1 MSTQSKQ
8 SNPRVWAF
16 WGGVLGLASQ
26 VSQLSHMESWGE
38 HAVRN
43 LLELIGMPVIIAFLA
58 FGAARWRNR
67 DTPLFALFMPSN
79 EKKTWQQR
87 VLSTLL
93 GVVLL
98 VALIVFMFFVFSRGQ
113 DRALG
118 RALFLATG
126 TAYAFDPP
134 IRDGAPDACAKGNQ
148 EACALVTLAVEA
160 CAEGNQEACAL
171 MKQRKHGRVQK
182 STLPPECHFIK
193 WRNMTKLYSCNG
205 EIYDADQV
213 RAMRAKT
220 KGRNR

>member
-1 MSTQSKQ
+1 VNTQSKQ

-16 WGGVLGLASQ
+16 WGGVLCLASQ

-43 LLELIGMPVIIAFLA
+43 LTELIGMPVIVAFLA

-67 DTPLFALFMPSN
+67 TSPQVFVPSN

-113 DRALG
+113 DQVLG
-118 RALFLATG
+118 RDLNGTDIYLGNAAQLTCAQFNAL
-126 TAYAFDPP
+126 DKVE
-134 IRDGAPDACAKGNQ
+134 RDGAISWGLGFLSGWHGVYIQRAQQG
-148 EACALVTLAVEA
+148 
-160 CAEGNQEACAL
+160 EG
-171 MKQRKHGRVQK
+171 
-182 STLPPECHFIK
+182 TLPEVAAALIARKVATSTVTRSWPSKF
-193 WRNMTKLYSCNG
+193 
-205 EIYDADQV
+205 D
-213 RAMRAKT
+213 
-220 KGRNR
+220 